1 MSQTILAQAV
11 ETFAREGIRF
21 SDAALVKHWK
31 WGEYDEGVRFA
42 FFVTY
47 QELREL
53 AVRTA
58 AQRAIDGPFITP
70 AQRIL
75 AQHHAAY
82 RDLSG
87 ILVGVGEDELDLV
100 PFEKEW
106 PLRDVLEHIIDTEQD
121 FFTLIRYALDRYR
134 SGDGLPLEMPE
145 EEEEN
150 ESEDEDDNNQETL
163 KQILTDYEELHSQ
176 ILVDLASIS
185 EDELRA
191 PSLFW
196 ESQPMEVR
204 FRLHRFDAHLRQHT
218 IQVEKTLAGIGH
230 QPHEAE
236 RLVRMIY
243 WSLGE
248 VEGAVIGAP
257 ETNAEQWRS
266 VAEGIMKRTAEIAQA

>member
-1 MSQTILAQAV
+1 MSQTTLAQAV
-11 ETFAREGIRF
+11 EMFARAGVRF
-21 SDAALVKHWK
+21 SDAALEKHWE
-31 WGEYDEGVRFA
+31 WGEYSEGVRFA

-53 AVRTA
+53 AAQTA
-58 AQRAIDGPFITP
+58 VQRAIHGPTITA

-82 RDLSG
+82 RDLRG
-87 ILVGVGEDELDLV
+87 ILVGVSEDELDLV
-100 PFEKEW
+100 PAEKEW
-106 PLRDVLEHIIDTEQD
+106 PLRDVLGHIIDAEQG
-121 FFTLIRYALDRYR
+121 FFTLIRYALDRHR
-134 SGDGLPLEMPE
+134 SGDELPLEMPSE
-145 EEEEN
+145 EEDEI
-150 ESEDEDDNNQETL
+150 EDEDDSNQENL
-163 KQILTDYEELHSQ
+163 EQILTNYEGLHSQ
-176 ILVDLASIS
+176 ILYELASIS

-196 ESQPMEVR
+196 EGYPMEIR

-248 VEGAVIGAP
+248 AEGAVIGAP
-257 ETNAEQWRS
+257 ETNADQWHR
-266 VAEGIMKRTAEIAQA
+266 VAEGIMKRTAEIVKV

>member
-11 ETFAREGIRF
+11 ETFARAGVRF
-21 SDAALVKHWK
+21 SNAALEKHWE
-31 WGEYDEGVRFA
+31 WGEYSEGVRFA

-53 AVRTA
+53 AVQTA
-58 AQRAIDGPFITP
+58 AQRAINGPTITA

-82 RDLSG
+82 RDLRG

-100 PFEKEW
+100 PAETEW
-106 PLRDVLEHIIDTEQD
+106 PLRDVLEHIIEAEQG
-121 FFTLIRYALDRYR
+121 FFALIRYALDRHR
-134 SGDGLPLEMPE
+134 SGDELPLEMPE
-145 EEEEN
+145 EEDEI
-150 ESEDEDDNNQETL
+150 EDEDDSNQETL
-163 KQILTDYEELHSQ
+163 EQILTDYEELHSQ
-176 ILVDLASIS
+176 ILHELASIS

-196 ESQPMEVR
+196 EGYPMEVR

-230 QPHEAE
+230 HPHEAE

-248 VEGAVIGAP
+248 AEGAVIGAS
-257 ETNAEQWRS
+257 ETNADQWHS
-266 VAEGIMKRTAEIAQA
+266 VAEGIMKRSAEIVKV